1 MRNGDDSDEGH
12 HFAVMNNRYIIDPWV
27 FDNFNRS
34 VFDLQN
40 KNDEEMV
47 RYLYGDRNKWTDITN
62 RIENFKD
69 MFPKTYEELLNYYT
83 NISA

>member
-1 MRNGDDSDEGH
+1 MFFIRNLKRNIIGKNY
-12 HFAVMNNRYIIDPWV
+12 AVMNDRYIIDPWV

-40 KNDEEMV
+40 KNDEEIV
-47 RYLYGDRNKWTDITN
+47 RYLYGDKNNWTDITN

-69 MFPKTYEELLNYYT
+69 MFPTYEILLEFYKKL
-83 NISA
+83 